1 MHHYEAHGYAGDLL
15 GWRSEVGARIR
26 DFFARKAI
34 PASEK
39 LVEGIAGLVHRLE
52 SAVPAFQL
60 KAAVKDLLQ
69 ALRRAEAPASID
81 AGLESELEELC
92 QRIRLYRRRES
103 IENYP
108 EYLFTVTISI

>member
-15 GWRSEVGARIR
+15 GWRSEVVARIK
-26 DFFARKAI
+26 DFFARKAF

-52 SAVPAFQL
+52 SSVPAYQL
-60 KAAVKDLLQ
+60 KSAVKDLL
-69 ALRRAEAPASID
+69 ATLRRAEPEAV
-81 AGLESELEELC
+81 AGDLDREVEELYS
-92 QRIRLYRRRES
+92 RIRVYRRRES

-108 EYLFTVTISI
+108 EYLFSVTISL